1 MSMPS
6 SSAVMWLPIS
16 LYSSVV
22 IFIPSALQYDENK
35 FIQEDALMYKI
46 PFGTSTIPLFKLTYL
61 EFICIY
67 SP

>member
-1 MSMPS
+1 MSIPS

-16 LYSSVV
+16 LYSSVW
-22 IFIPSALQYDENK
+22 IFIPFALQYDENK
-35 FIQEDALMYKI
+35 FMQEDALIYKI
-46 PFGTSTIPLFKLTYL
+46 PFGTSTIPWFKLTYL